1 LIFKRTFDIVITLD
15 NVWNWK
21 LIFLSASMYRRACNQ
36 LFKKW
41 LMYVDIAQGHVN
53 LLGIIERKIFNVNN
67 SKPERMCILI
77 FEITVDITI
86 CIRFGYKR

>member
-1 LIFKRTFDIVITLD
+1 
-15 NVWNWK
+15 
-21 LIFLSASMYRRACNQ
+21 
-36 LFKKW
+36 
-41 LMYVDIAQGHVN
+41 MYVDIAQGHVN

-86 CIRFGYKR
+86 CIRFGCKR